1 MNNQHSPTSIL
12 TLQNVHYQIPL
23 EDGVLDILKAC
34 QLSVQSEETVAI
46 VGRSGSGKSTL
57 LALMAGLDKPT
68 SGSIELF
75 GQAIEGL
82 SEDQRAQI
90 RAQQVGFIFQ
100 NFQLMPSMSAL
111 ENILMPLELF
121 QVPNAKQLALQALD
135 QVGLANRAQHR
146 PAELSGG
153 EQQRVAIARAF
164 VTKPKI
170 LFADEP
176 TGNLDEETAQQ
187 IHKLLFQLNRQQK
200 TTLILVTHDLQ
211 LAQQC
216 DRVVQLVHSQLQPYI
231 QPNAELNAQPETLST
246 LGNR

>member
-1 MNNQHSPTSIL
+1 M
-12 TLQNVHYQIPL
+12 
-23 EDGVLDILKAC
+23 DILKAC
-34 QLSVQSEETVAI
+34 QLTVQPEETLAI

-57 LALMAGLDKPT
+57 LALMAGLDTPT

-75 GQAIEGL
+75 GQAIESL
-82 SEDQRAQI
+82 SEDARARL

-111 ENILMPLELF
+111 ENVLMPLELF
-121 QVPNAKQLALQALD
+121 QVANAKQLALDALQ
-135 QVGLANRAQHR
+135 QVGLSHRAQHR

-176 TGNLDEETAQQ
+176 TGNLDEETAIQ
-187 IHKLLFQLNRQQK
+187 IQELLFELNKQQK
-200 TTLILVTHDLQ
+200 TTLILVTHDPVFALK
-211 LAQQC
+211 C
-216 DRVVQLVHSQLQPYI
+216 DRAVQLVHGQLQPYTSNPAI
-231 QPNAELNAQPETLST
+231 QD
-246 LGNR
+246 NR

>member
-1 MNNQHSPTSIL
+1 MNNPHLPTSIL

-23 EDGVLDILKAC
+23 EDGILAILKAC
-34 QLSVQSEETVAI
+34 QLTVQSEETLAI

-57 LALMAGLDKPT
+57 LALMAGLDTPT
-68 SGSIELF
+68 SGTIELF
-75 GQAIEGL
+75 GQAIERL
-82 SEDQRAQI
+82 SEDERAKI

-121 QVPNAKQLALQALD
+121 QVPNAKQLALEALE
-135 QVGLANRAQHR
+135 QVGLSNRAQHR

-164 VTKPKI
+164 VTKPQI

-176 TGNLDEETAQQ
+176 TGNLDEETAKQ
-187 IHKLLFQLNRQQK
+187 IQDLLFQLNRQQK

-211 LAQQC
+211 FAQQC
-216 DRVVQLVHSQLQPYI
+216 DRVVQLVHSQLNPYPL
-231 QPNAELNAQPETLST
+231 PNLENH
-246 LGNR
+246 